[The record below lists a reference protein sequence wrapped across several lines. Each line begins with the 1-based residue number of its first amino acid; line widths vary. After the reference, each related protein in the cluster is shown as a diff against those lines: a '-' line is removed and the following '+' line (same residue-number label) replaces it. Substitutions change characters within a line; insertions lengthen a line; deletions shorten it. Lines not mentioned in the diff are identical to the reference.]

1 MAQVQGAKRGAG
13 GGVAFVGVPD
23 SPAPAAAATSRSGG
37 QVVADVLLDTNPPLT
52 YLVAGA
58 GVVLLAAV
66 LYCLRGAH
74 NLTFLTGAVVAAAA
88 PG

>member
-23 SPAPAAAATSRSGG
+23 SPAPAATSRSGG
-37 QVVADVLLDTNPPLT
+37 QVVADVLLYTNPPLT

-58 GVVLLAAV
+58 GVVLLAAGF
-66 LYCLRGAH
+66 YCLRGAH